1 MRSNAGSARI
11 AWFEAAN
18 IRRSAILF
26 IVLASGF
33 AGLGYEIV
41 WTRML
46 SLALGTEI
54 MAVLGVIT
62 GFFAGLALGAFVLD
76 PIIRSARSPFLA
88 YALLETAIGLWGVAS
103 VWMLP
108 AAARLAPAMLGVE
121 PPPAMLYGVGFALPA
136 LLLLPATAAMGGTLS
151 ALARMTGAVTSDSGF
166 CAGVY
171 GVNTAGAVAGA
182 LASAFLLMPWLGLSR
197 TLLFLSAINA
207 SCALCALATHRL
219 AADRSSA
226 PTPQPR
232 RAPQIG
238 LAAALLAT
246 GFFGIA
252 FETLIV
258 RLAAQAL
265 QDTVYTFAGLLSA
278 YLLGSAAGGLLW
290 QAFGKRAGE
299 AALGWLLSAATL
311 ACLSTAALSPFIVG
325 AAARSED
332 IGVIGELAVALALFT
347 APSLA
352 MGALFG
358 HLAQRAQDAR
368 GTIGWAVGVN
378 SIGAALAPLATS
390 RLLIPT
396 FGVWPALIPV
406 ALGYLLLLPRRRASL
421 ALFAAPAAFAAI
433 LSASPAPS
441 FVRAP
446 AGGSVLATR
455 DGPMVTASVVDDAA
469 GVRYLEI
476 NGHFR
481 MGGTSSARS
490 DYRQAMLPVLLHAAP
505 RRALFL
511 GVGTGATLVGGAMAP
526 GVEARGVEL
535 SSEVVELLPWFVN
548 ETPRIPTPK
557 VVVADARRYIVADRA
572 AYDVV
577 IADLFH
583 PALDGSG
590 ALYTTEHFAATREKL
605 APGGLFCQWLPL
617 YQLDLP
623 SLRAIIRSFL
633 EAYPNASAWL
643 NHYSVRTPMLALVG
657 TRDQGALDIEA
668 LTARLD
674 DPAMAAVARPLGFV
688 APIDLLGQYVG
699 GARALAAFAGEG
711 PRNTDDS
718 PFVTFDARRNI
729 RALTAP
735 PWAALLDV
743 IHEIS
748 PDARELLPEER
759 HGGLRERLAS
769 YWRARDR
776 FLEVGAAL
784 RGDPRGRALVDA
796 AAPGLLETLRIS
808 PEFEPAYGPLIGM
821 ARSLIAQDRDEA
833 TKLLRSIDAAAPE
846 RRLARE
852 MLERES
858 EAGGQ
863 R

>member
-1 MRSNAGSARI
+1 MRRNVDSARKGWI
-11 AWFEAAN
+11 EASN
-18 IRRSAILF
+18 VRRTAIVS
-26 IVLASGF
+26 IVSASGF

-76 PIIRSARSPFLA
+76 PLIRSARSPFLA
-88 YALLETAIGLWGVAS
+88 YALLEAAIGLWGVAS

-108 AAARLAPAMLGVE
+108 AAARVAPAMLGVE
-121 PPPAMLYGVGFALPA
+121 PSPASLWGVGFVLPA

-151 ALARMTGAVTSDSGF
+151 ALARMTGAVTGESRF

-171 GVNTAGAVAGA
+171 GANTAGAVIGA
-182 LASAFLLMPWLGLSR
+182 LASAFLLMPWLGLSK
-197 TLLFLSAINA
+197 TLLFLAAINA
-207 SCALCALATHRL
+207 ICALSALAAHRM

-226 PTPQPR
+226 AKPPPPRATP
-232 RAPQIG
+232 IG
-238 LAAALLAT
+238 LAAALFAT
-246 GFFGIA
+246 GFVGVA

-265 QDTVYTFAGLLSA
+265 QDTVFTFAGLLSA

-290 QAFGKRAGE
+290 QTFGRRAGE
-299 AALGWLLSAATL
+299 SGLGWLPAAAAL
-311 ACLSTAALSPFIVG
+311 ACLSTAALSPVIVG
-325 AAARSED
+325 AAGGSENV
-332 IGVIGELAVALALFT
+332 GVIGELAVALALFI
-347 APSLA
+347 APSVA

-358 HLAQRAQDAR
+358 HLTQRVQDAR
-368 GTIGWAVGVN
+368 GSIGWAVGVN
-378 SIGAALAPLATS
+378 SLGAALAPLATS
-390 RLLIPT
+390 LILIPT

-406 ALGYLLLLPRRRASL
+406 ALGYLLLLPLRRASL
-421 ALFAAPAAFAAI
+421 APFAAPAAFAVVLCA
-433 LSASPAPS
+433 LPSPS

-446 AGGSVLATR
+446 AGGAVLATR

-490 DYRQAMLPVLLHAAP
+490 DFRQAMLPLLLHAAP

-511 GVGTGATLVGGAMAP
+511 GVGTGATLVGGAMTP
-526 GVEARGVEL
+526 GVEAQGVEL
-535 SSEVVELLPWFVN
+535 SSEVVELLPWFAN
-548 ETPRIPTPK
+548 EAQRVATPK
-557 VVVADARRYIVADRA
+557 VAVADARRYVVADRA
-572 AYDVV
+572 TYDVV
-577 IADLFH
+577 VADLFH

-590 ALYTTEHFAATREKL
+590 ALYTTEHFAATRERL

-623 SLRAIIRSFL
+623 SLRAIIRSFV
-633 EAYPNASAWL
+633 EAYPHASAWL

-657 TRDQGALDIEA
+657 KRDEGALDVEA
-668 LTARLD
+668 LSARLD
-674 DPAMAAVARPLGFV
+674 DSAMAAVARPLGFG
-688 APIDLLGQYVG
+688 APIDLLGQYLG
-699 GARALAAFAGEG
+699 GPRALAAFAGEG
-711 PRNTDDS
+711 PRNTDDE
-718 PFVTFDARRNI
+718 PFVIFDARRNV

-735 PWAALLDV
+735 PWTSLLAV
-743 IHEIS
+743 IREIS

-759 HGGLRERLAS
+759 DDGLRERLAS
-769 YWRARDR
+769 YWRARNH

-784 RGDPRGRALVDA
+784 PGDPRGRALVDA
-796 AAPGLLETLRIS
+796 AAPGLLATLRIS
-808 PEFEPAYGPLIGM
+808 PEFEPAYAPLIGM
-821 ARSLIAQDRDEA
+821 ARSLIADDRDEG
-833 TKLLRSIDAAAPE
+833 THLLRRIDAAAPQ

-852 MLERES
+852 MLERED
-858 EAGGQ
+858 EASGQ

>member
-1 MRSNAGSARI
+1 MV
-11 AWFEAAN
+11 
-18 IRRSAILF
+18 F

-76 PIIRSARSPFLA
+76 PLIRSARSPFLA

-108 AAARLAPAMLGVE
+108 AAARVAPAMLGVE
-121 PPPAMLYGVGFALPA
+121 PSPASLWGVGFVLPA

-151 ALARMTGAVTSDSGF
+151 ALARMTGAVTGDSRF

-171 GVNTAGAVAGA
+171 GANTAGAVIGA
-182 LASAFLLMPWLGLSR
+182 LASAFLLMPWLGLSK
-197 TLLFLSAINA
+197 TLLFLAAINA
-207 SCALCALATHRL
+207 TCALGALAAHRM
-219 AADRSSA
+219 AADRASA
-226 PTPQPR
+226 AKPPPPRATP
-232 RAPQIG
+232 IG
-238 LAAALLAT
+238 LAVALFAT
-246 GFFGIA
+246 GFVGVA

-265 QDTVYTFAGLLSA
+265 QDTVFTFAGLLSA

-290 QAFGKRAGE
+290 QTFGRRVGE
-299 AALGWLLSAATL
+299 SGLGWLAAAAAL

-325 AAARSED
+325 AAGGSENV
-332 IGVIGELAVALALFT
+332 GVIGELAVALALFI
-347 APSLA
+347 APSVV

-358 HLAQRAQDAR
+358 HLTQRVQDAR
-368 GTIGWAVGVN
+368 GSIGWAVGVN
-378 SIGAALAPLATS
+378 SLGAALAPLATS
-390 RLLIPT
+390 LILIPT

-406 ALGYLLLLPRRRASL
+406 ALGYLLLLPLRRASL
-421 ALFAAPAAFAAI
+421 APFAAPAAFAVVLCA
-433 LSASPAPS
+433 LPSPS

-446 AGGSVLATR
+446 AGGAVLATR

-490 DYRQAMLPVLLHAAP
+490 DFRQAMLPLLLHAAP

-511 GVGTGATLVGGAMAP
+511 GVGTGATLIGGAMAP
-526 GVEARGVEL
+526 GVEAQGVEL
-535 SSEVVELLPWFVN
+535 SSEVVELLPWFAN
-548 ETPRIPTPK
+548 ETQRVPTPK
-557 VVVADARRYIVADRA
+557 VAVADARRYVVADRA
-572 AYDVV
+572 TYDVV
-577 IADLFH
+577 VADLFH

-590 ALYTTEHFAATREKL
+590 ALYTTEHFAATRERL

-633 EAYPNASAWL
+633 EAYPNASSWL

-657 TRDQGALDIEA
+657 RRDEGALDVEA
-668 LTARLD
+668 LSARLD
-674 DPAMAAVARPLGFV
+674 DSAMAAVARPLGFG
-688 APIDLLGQYVG
+688 APIDLLGQYLG
-699 GARALAAFAGEG
+699 GPRALAGFAGEG
-711 PRNTDDS
+711 PRNTDDA
-718 PFVTFDARRNI
+718 PFVIFDARRNV

-735 PWAALLDV
+735 PWTSLLAV
-743 IHEIS
+743 IREIS

-759 HGGLRERLAS
+759 DGGLRERLAS
-769 YWRARDR
+769 YWRARNH

-784 RGDPRGRALVDA
+784 PGDPRGRALVDA
-796 AAPGLLETLRIS
+796 AAPGLLATLRIS
-808 PEFEPAYGPLIGM
+808 PEFEPAYAPLIGM
-821 ARSLIAQDRDEA
+821 ARSLIALDRDEGA
-833 TKLLRSIDAAAPE
+833 DLLRRIDAAAPQ

-852 MLERES
+852 MLERED
-858 EAGGQ
+858 EASGQ

>member
-1 MRSNAGSARI
+1 
-11 AWFEAAN
+11 
-18 IRRSAILF
+18 
-26 IVLASGF
+26 
-33 AGLGYEIV
+33 
-41 WTRML
+41 
-46 SLALGTEI
+46 
-54 MAVLGVIT
+54 
-62 GFFAGLALGAFVLD
+62 
-76 PIIRSARSPFLA
+76 
-88 YALLETAIGLWGVAS
+88 
-103 VWMLP
+103 
-108 AAARLAPAMLGVE
+108 
-121 PPPAMLYGVGFALPA
+121 
-136 LLLLPATAAMGGTLS
+136 
-151 ALARMTGAVTSDSGF
+151 
-166 CAGVY
+166 
-171 GVNTAGAVAGA
+171 
-182 LASAFLLMPWLGLSR
+182 
-197 TLLFLSAINA
+197 
-207 SCALCALATHRL
+207 
-219 AADRSSA
+219 
-226 PTPQPR
+226 
-232 RAPQIG
+232 
-238 LAAALLAT
+238 
-246 GFFGIA
+246 
-252 FETLIV
+252 
-258 RLAAQAL
+258 
-265 QDTVYTFAGLLSA
+265 
-278 YLLGSAAGGLLW
+278 
-290 QAFGKRAGE
+290 
-299 AALGWLLSAATL
+299 
-311 ACLSTAALSPFIVG
+311 
-325 AAARSED
+325 
-332 IGVIGELAVALALFT
+332 
-347 APSLA
+347 
-352 MGALFG
+352 
-358 HLAQRAQDAR
+358 
-368 GTIGWAVGVN
+368 
-378 SIGAALAPLATS
+378 
-390 RLLIPT
+390 
-396 FGVWPALIPV
+396 
-406 ALGYLLLLPRRRASL
+406 
-421 ALFAAPAAFAAI
+421 
-433 LSASPAPS
+433 
-441 FVRAP
+441 
-446 AGGSVLATR
+446 
-455 DGPMVTASVVDDAA
+455 
-469 GVRYLEI
+469 
-476 NGHFR
+476 
-481 MGGTSSARS
+481 
-490 DYRQAMLPVLLHAAP
+490 
-505 RRALFL
+505 
-511 GVGTGATLVGGAMAP
+511 MAP

-572 AYDVV
+572 TYDVV